1 MTPCSAAG
9 SGSTRIIT
17 TPNPALPVPGKRS
30 DGSAGMRERDLMD
43 LSQAAA
49 AWRHDGFAVLPGYL
63 ASTDT
68 FGFPPPG
75 HDYWDETTLQGCAER
90 YPNLDLTPWRAAVA
104 ARD

>member
-1 MTPCSAAG
+1 
-9 SGSTRIIT
+9 
-17 TPNPALPVPGKRS
+17 
-30 DGSAGMRERDLMD
+30 MD

-75 HDYWDETTLQGCAER
+75 HPYWTPETIIQLHVR
-90 YPNLDLTPWRAAVA
+90 YPGLDTHQWQPGS
-104 ARD
+104 